1 MDVFSADWPGICRR
15 IVAAQR
21 RIFDRGRDAARNARV
36 YEGVGEGGDHTLV
49 IDRQCEDEVF
59 AELEKLGAEG
69 ASFVAISEERG
80 EVVFGDG
87 GAARVVIDPIDGSL
101 NARRTIP
108 SHSLSIAV
116 AAGDS
121 MADVR
126 FGFVHDFG
134 ADDEFIATLGEG
146 ADGRT
151 ARAARVAAGDG
162 RLEVVGLESAE
173 PDWTIPALQSLSG
186 NAYRLRVVGS
196 IAITAAYVAAGRF
209 DAFLSLRPCRS
220 VDAAAAQLIVREA
233 GGAVA
238 FGDGRARATPRS
250 TSSARYPMAA
260 GRDDGGPRR
269 RPRRPDR
276 LRPPSGASRSR
287 APESDSRRKAI
298 RCNRAPKSFRNV
310 CSKERMFARLGA
322 ARANRPNSRGTSSMA
337 EQHQQQHQQI
347 ENPGQTRHDR
357 SEKIGRQNRERDEKS
372 RDQDRRRGE
381 EPGAGDPR
389 DRRRLPG
396 RRRPLGQRH
405 GSARSSSR

>member
-1 MDVFSADWPGICRR
+1 MDVFAADWPGICRR

-21 RIFDRGRDAARNARV
+21 RIFAEVVSSEERTV
-36 YEGVGEGGDHTLV
+36 YEGVGEGGDRTLV
-49 IDRQCEDEVF
+49 IDRRCEDEVF
-59 AELEKLGAEG
+59 AELNKLGEGG
-69 ASFVAISEERG
+69 ASFVAVSEERG

-116 AAGDS
+116 AEGDS

-134 ADDEFIATLGEG
+134 ADEEFIATRGEG
-146 ADGRT
+146 AAVGG
-151 ARAARVAAGDG
+151 AAAQVATGDG

-173 PDWTIPALQSLSG
+173 PDWTVPALRALAG

-238 FGDGRARATPRS
+238 FGDGALSATPLDL
-250 TSSARYPMAA
+250 SARYHMAA
-260 GRDDGGPRR
+260 GRDDEA
-269 RPRRPDR
+269 
-276 LRPPSGASRSR
+276 LAAVR
-287 APESDSRRKAI
+287 AAQ
-298 RCNRAPKSFRNV
+298 
-310 CSKERMFARLGA
+310 A
-322 ARANRPNSRGTSSMA
+322 A
-337 EQHQQQHQQI
+337 
-347 ENPGQTRHDR
+347 
-357 SEKIGRQNRERDEKS
+357 
-372 RDQDRRRGE
+372 
-381 EPGAGDPR
+381 
-389 DRRRLPG
+389 
-396 RRRPLGQRH
+396 
-405 GSARSSSR
+405 